1 MSCQL
6 EKSKDSEHTG
16 KRYVANDNKELLSVP
31 EKRIRQLQNEHNEH
45 WNDTEYVYNVEHRP
59 KESEL
64 TWATYKPEMIKPC
77 MNT

>member
-16 KRYVANDNKELLSVP
+16 KRYVAYDNKELLSVP

-45 WNDTEYVYNVEHRP
+45 GNDTECVYNVEHRP

-64 TWATYKPEMIKPC
+64 AWATNKPEMIKLC